1 MDLHF
6 NFNDAGTAA
15 SLTTDQVMASIAS
28 LPPDDASSTV
38 QVTQY
43 TSVSYEVPPGSDP
56 NQLAAKLLEAC
67 RVSSPDC
74 ALHSGPSDRRALQES
89 GGTGSAVLARSLTS
103 GSLTAEIPDLEE
115 AGVAVTG
122 VAFQG
127 VAVVLSVTAAGGA
140 DEAST
145 LVSGS
150 LSTDQVQAAVS
161 TDLSLPSDALSVEV
175 TKPIFPPMPPPSLPP
190 MPPHPPPSPPSPTPP
205 PPSPPTPSPPPPSP
219 SPPPPLPPPPSP
231 SPALPPSPSPS
242 SPPPPH
248 PPHSPPPP
256 SSPPSSP
263 PPGSGSA
270 TSEDLNDSEA
280 LVEADPTGME
290 GFVSWLENNI
300 LTTVLAFVGFALLV
314 LCLCKIRRDM
324 GLGKRSSERSERRRD
339 FLSKGSKDSV
349 SSFNI
354 AVTAHEPRRPGQG
367 PSTSTLVVPGETDA
381 MRLQR
386 ETAAMRARI
395 REVDELVSR
404 IQKAQ
409 APPQKAKPTLKA
421 AVHAV
426 QTAQHM
432 EQRSLLRQQAGLVG
446 GKLAPIPVG
455 LPPGFADD
463 AEAMRAHIKAIES
476 AHAVAQRKKPTL
488 KTTVHA
494 VQAAQHMERV
504 KRSRA
509 QQGLREG
516 YHAKMPDRMPPGFDS
531 GTATP
536 TRNRDRVA
544 FRRTPSFQRTPSR
557 DQEPSQKQKAPPGTP
572 RGVSLL
578 GERWPSEITP
588 SWDQV

>member
-1 MDLHF
+1 M
-6 NFNDAGTAA
+6 
-15 SLTTDQVMASIAS
+15 
-28 LPPDDASSTV
+28 
-38 QVTQY
+38 
-43 TSVSYEVPPGSDP
+43 
-56 NQLAAKLLEAC
+56 
-67 RVSSPDC
+67 
-74 ALHSGPSDRRALQES
+74 
-89 GGTGSAVLARSLTS
+89 
-103 GSLTAEIPDLEE
+103 
-115 AGVAVTG
+115 
-122 VAFQG
+122 
-127 VAVVLSVTAAGGA
+127 
-140 DEAST
+140 
-145 LVSGS
+145 
-150 LSTDQVQAAVS
+150 
-161 TDLSLPSDALSVEV
+161 
-175 TKPIFPPMPPPSLPP
+175 
-190 MPPHPPPSPPSPTPP
+190 
-205 PPSPPTPSPPPPSP
+205 
-219 SPPPPLPPPPSP
+219 
-231 SPALPPSPSPS
+231 
-242 SPPPPH
+242 
-248 PPHSPPPP
+248 
-256 SSPPSSP
+256 
-263 PPGSGSA
+263 
-270 TSEDLNDSEA
+270 
-280 LVEADPTGME
+280 
-290 GFVSWLENNI
+290 SWLENNI

-339 FLSKGSKDSV
+339 FLSKGDSV

-367 PSTSTLVVPGETDA
+367 PSTSTLAPAHVVPGETDA

-432 EQRSLLRQQAGLVG
+432 DQRSLLRQQAGLVG